1 MVDQITDH
9 GDRAKSLLPE
19 QFKSKTNLD
28 KLLDILAVHIQEN
41 ETVLFDLLT
50 NRSLTTA
57 IGAQLDGLGQIL
69 GEERLGRNDADYRAA
84 LNVRITINL
93 SSGTP
98 DTMIDVFA
106 ALTNASLVTFNEIF
120 PATVHLIAQGV
131 TSVPANLLIN
141 MYKVAP
147 ATVSLILTIN
157 SLSGDPFKYSP
168 GSGGKGYGDP
178 GFTSNAGRYSEAF
191 S

>member
-9 GDRAKSLLPE
+9 ADRAKALLPE
-19 QFKSKTNLD
+19 QFKGKPNLE
-28 KLLDILAVHIQEN
+28 KILEIFAVHIQEN

-50 NRSLTTA
+50 GRALATA
-57 IGAQLDGLGQIL
+57 IGVQLDGLGTIL
-69 GEERLGRNDADYRAA
+69 GEERLGRSDETYRSA
-84 LNVRITINL
+84 LYVRITINL

-98 DTMIDVFA
+98 DTMIDVLS
-106 ALTNASLVTFNEIF
+106 ALTGASLVKFNELF
-120 PATVHLIAQGV
+120 PATVHMQLQGV
-131 TSVPANLLIN
+131 TSIPANLLVN

-147 ATVSLILTIN
+147 ATVSIIITVN
-157 SLSGDPFKYSP
+157 ALSGEPLAFAG
-168 GSGGKGYGDP
+168 GSIGKGYGDP